1 MKASVDAY
9 ELIKQFE
16 GLRLEAYLCP
26 AGIWTI
32 GYGHTSGV
40 SPNSFITIQEADE
53 YLHRDVAAIEMQL
66 NKLNLSLRQC
76 QWDAIVSFV
85 FNVGIGNFKAST
97 LLAKIRINPDDNSI
111 IDEFLRWVYA
121 NGKVMRGLQKRRLTE
136 MKLYFSDKLS
146 NV

>member
-16 GLRLEAYLCP
+16 GLRLKAYLCP

-53 YLHRDVAAIEMQL
+53 YLHRDVATIEMQL

-136 MKLYFSDKLS
+136 MKLYFSDKLK
-146 NV
+146 

>member
-16 GLRLEAYLCP
+16 GLRLKAYLCP

-40 SPNSFITIQEADE
+40 SPNFFITIQEADE
-53 YLHRDVAAIEMQL
+53 YLHRDVATIEMQL
-66 NKLNLSLRQC
+66 NKLNLILRQC

-85 FNVGIGNFKAST
+85 FNVGIGNFKSST

-111 IDEFLRWVYA
+111 MDEFLRWVYA

-136 MKLYFSDKLS
+136 MKLYFSDKLK
-146 NV
+146 

>member
-1 MKASVDAY
+1 
-9 ELIKQFE
+9 
-16 GLRLEAYLCP
+16 
-26 AGIWTI
+26 
-32 GYGHTSGV
+32 
-40 SPNSFITIQEADE
+40 
-53 YLHRDVAAIEMQL
+53 MQL

-121 NGKVMRGLQKRRLTE
+121 NGKVMRGFQKRRLTE
-136 MKLYFSDKLS
+136 MKLYFSDKLK
-146 NV
+146 

>member
-9 ELIKQFE
+9 KLIKQFE
-16 GLRLEAYLCP
+16 GLRLKAYLCP

-53 YLHRDVAAIEMQL
+53 YLHRDVATIEMQL
-66 NKLNLSLRQC
+66 NKLNLSLSQC

-111 IDEFLRWVYA
+111 MDEFLRWVYA
-121 NGKVMRGLQKRRLTE
+121 NGKVMRGLQKRRLAE
-136 MKLYFSDKLS
+136 MKLYFSDKLK
-146 NV
+146 

>member
-1 MKASVDAY
+1 MKASIDAY

-76 QWDAIVSFV
+76 LWDAIVSFV

-136 MKLYFSDKLS
+136 MKLYFSDKLK
-146 NV
+146 

>member
-32 GYGHTSGV
+32 GYGHTCGV

-136 MKLYFSDKLS
+136 MKLYFSDKLK
-146 NV
+146 

>member
-97 LLAKIRINPDDNSI
+97 LLAKILINPDDNSI

-136 MKLYFSDKLS
+136 MKLYFSDKLK
-146 NV
+146 

>member
-40 SPNSFITIQEADE
+40 SPNPFITIQEADE

-85 FNVGIGNFKAST
+85 FNVGIVNFKAST

-136 MKLYFSDKLS
+136 MKLYFSDKLK
-146 NV
+146 

>member
-16 GLRLEAYLCP
+16 GLRLKAYLCP

-53 YLHRDVAAIEMQL
+53 YLHRDVATIEMQL

-111 IDEFLRWVYA
+111 MDEFLRWVYA
-121 NGKVMRGLQKRRLTE
+121 NGKVMKGLQKRRLAE
-136 MKLYFSDKLS
+136 MKLYFSDKLK
-146 NV
+146 

>member
-16 GLRLEAYLCP
+16 ELRLEAYLCP

-85 FNVGIGNFKAST
+85 FNIGIGNFKAST

-136 MKLYFSDKLS
+136 MKLYFSDKLK
-146 NV
+146 

>member
-32 GYGHTSGV
+32 GYGHTSDV

-53 YLHRDVAAIEMQL
+53 YLHRDVASVEMQL
-66 NKLNLSLRQC
+66 NKLNLSLSQC

-111 IDEFLRWVYA
+111 MDEFLRWVYA
-121 NGKVMRGLQKRRLTE
+121 NGKVMRGLQKRRLAE
-136 MKLYFSDKLS
+136 MKLYFSDKLK
-146 NV
+146 

>member
-53 YLHRDVAAIEMQL
+53 YLHRDVATIEMQL
-66 NKLNLSLRQC
+66 NKLNLILRQC
-76 QWDAIVSFV
+76 QWDAIISFV

-136 MKLYFSDKLS
+136 MKLYFSDKLK
-146 NV
+146 

>member
-9 ELIKQFE
+9 KLIKQFE
-16 GLRLEAYLCP
+16 GLRLKAYLCP

-53 YLHRDVAAIEMQL
+53 YLHRDVATIEMQL
-66 NKLNLSLRQC
+66 NKLNLILRQC

-85 FNVGIGNFKAST
+85 FNVGIGNFKSST
-97 LLAKIRINPDDNSI
+97 LLAKIRINPEDNSI
-111 IDEFLRWVYA
+111 MDEFLRWVYA
-121 NGKVMRGLQKRRLTE
+121 NGKVMKGLQKRRLAE
-136 MKLYFSDKLS
+136 MKLYFSDKLK
-146 NV
+146 

>member
-16 GLRLEAYLCP
+16 GLRLKAYLCP

-53 YLHRDVAAIEMQL
+53 YLHRDVATIEMQL

-97 LLAKIRINPDDNSI
+97 LLAKILINPDDNSI
-111 IDEFLRWVYA
+111 MDEFLRWVYA

-136 MKLYFSDKLS
+136 MKLYFSDKLK
-146 NV
+146 

>member
-32 GYGHTSGV
+32 GYGHTSDV

-85 FNVGIGNFKAST
+85 FNIGIGNFKAST

-136 MKLYFSDKLS
+136 MKLYFSDKLK
-146 NV
+146 

>member
-1 MKASVDAY
+1 MKASIDAY

-32 GYGHTSGV
+32 GYGHTSDV

-53 YLHRDVAAIEMQL
+53 YLYRDVATIEMQL
-66 NKLNLSLRQC
+66 NKLNLSLSQS

-111 IDEFLRWVYA
+111 MDEFLRWVYA
-121 NGKVMRGLQKRRLTE
+121 NGKVMRGLQKRRLAE
-136 MKLYFSDKLS
+136 MKLYFSDKLK
-146 NV
+146 

>member
-40 SPNSFITIQEADE
+40 SPNSFITTTEADE

-136 MKLYFSDKLS
+136 MKLYFSDKLK
-146 NV
+146 

>member
-121 NGKVMRGLQKRRLTE
+121 NGKVMRG
-136 MKLYFSDKLS
+136 
-146 NV
+146 

>member
-9 ELIKQFE
+9 QLIKQFE

-32 GYGHTSGV
+32 GYGHTSDV
-40 SPNSFITIQEADE
+40 SPNSFITIQEADD
-53 YLHRDVAAIEMQL
+53 YLHRDVASVEMQL
-66 NKLNLSLRQC
+66 NKLNLSLSQC

-111 IDEFLRWVYA
+111 MDEFLRWVYA
-121 NGKVMRGLQKRRLTE
+121 NGKVMRGLQKRRLAE
-136 MKLYFSDKLS
+136 MKLYFSDKLK
-146 NV
+146 

>member
-66 NKLNLSLRQC
+66 NKLNLSLRKC

-85 FNVGIGNFKAST
+85 FNIGIGNFKAST

-136 MKLYFSDKLS
+136 MKLYFSDKLK
-146 NV
+146 

>member
-76 QWDAIVSFV
+76 QLDAIVSFV

-136 MKLYFSDKLS
+136 MKLYFSDKLK
-146 NV
+146 

>member
-16 GLRLEAYLCP
+16 GLRLKAYLCP
-26 AGIWTI
+26 ARIWTI

-85 FNVGIGNFKAST
+85 FNVGIGNFKSST

-111 IDEFLRWVYA
+111 MDEFLRWVYA
-121 NGKVMRGLQKRRLTE
+121 NGKVMKGLQKRRLAE
-136 MKLYFSDKLS
+136 MKLYFSDKLK
-146 NV
+146 

>member
-9 ELIKQFE
+9 QLIKQFE

-32 GYGHTSGV
+32 GYGHTSDV

-53 YLHRDVAAIEMQL
+53 YLHRDVASVEMQL
-66 NKLNLSLRQC
+66 NKLNLSLSQC
-76 QWDAIVSFV
+76 QWDAIISFV

-111 IDEFLRWVYA
+111 MDEFLRWVYA
-121 NGKVMRGLQKRRLTE
+121 NGKVMRGLQKRRLAE
-136 MKLYFSDKLS
+136 MKLYFSDKLK
-146 NV
+146 

>member
-1 MKASVDAY
+1 MKASVYAY

-16 GLRLEAYLCP
+16 GLRLKAYLCP

-53 YLHRDVAAIEMQL
+53 YLHRDVATIEMQL
-66 NKLNLSLRQC
+66 NKLNLILRQC
-76 QWDAIVSFV
+76 QWDAIISFV
-85 FNVGIGNFKAST
+85 FNVGIGNSESST
-97 LLAKIRINPDDNSI
+97 LLAKIRINPEDNSI

-121 NGKVMRGLQKRRLTE
+121 NGKVMKGLQKRRLAE
-136 MKLYFSDKLS
+136 MKLYFSDKLK
-146 NV
+146 

>member
-66 NKLNLSLRQC
+66 NNLNLSLRQC

-111 IDEFLRWVYA
+111 TDEFLRWVYA

-136 MKLYFSDKLS
+136 MKLYFSDKLK
-146 NV
+146 

>member
-9 ELIKQFE
+9 ELIKQCE
-16 GLRLEAYLCP
+16 GLQLEAYLCP

-32 GYGHTSGV
+32 GYGHTSDV

-53 YLHRDVAAIEMQL
+53 YLHRDVASVEMQL
-66 NKLNLSLRQC
+66 NKLNLSLSQC

-111 IDEFLRWVYA
+111 MDEFLRWVYA
-121 NGKVMRGLQKRRLTE
+121 NGKVMRGLQKRRLAE
-136 MKLYFSDKLS
+136 MKLYFSDKLK
-146 NV
+146 

>member
-1 MKASVDAY
+1 MKASIDAY

-40 SPNSFITIQEADE
+40 SPNSLITIQEADE
-53 YLHRDVAAIEMQL
+53 YRHRDVAAIEMQL

-136 MKLYFSDKLS
+136 MKLYFSDKLK
-146 NV
+146 

>member
-53 YLHRDVAAIEMQL
+53 YLHRDVATIEMKL
-66 NKLNLSLRQC
+66 NKLNLILRQC
-76 QWDAIVSFV
+76 QWDAIISFV

-136 MKLYFSDKLS
+136 MKLYFSDKLK
-146 NV
+146 

>member
-16 GLRLEAYLCP
+16 GLRLKAYLCP

-40 SPNSFITIQEADE
+40 SPNSTISIQVADE
-53 YLHRDVAAIEMQL
+53 NLYSDVSNIEKQL
-66 NKLNLSLRQC
+66 DELNLNLRQC

-85 FNVGIGNFKAST
+85 FNVGIGNFRSST
-97 LLAKIRINPDDNSI
+97 LLAKIRTNPDDNSI
-111 IDEFLRWVYA
+111 MDEFLRWVYA
-121 NGKVMRGLQKRRLTE
+121 NGKVMKGLQKRRLAE
-136 MKLYFSDKLS
+136 MKLYFSDNLK
-146 NV
+146 

>member
-16 GLRLEAYLCP
+16 GLRLKAYLCP

-53 YLHRDVAAIEMQL
+53 YLHRDVATIEMQL
-66 NKLNLSLRQC
+66 NKLNLILRQC

-85 FNVGIGNFKAST
+85 FNVGIGNFKSST

-111 IDEFLRWVYA
+111 MDEFLTWVYA
-121 NGKVMRGLQKRRLTE
+121 NGKVMNGLQKRRLAE
-136 MKLYFSDKLS
+136 MKLYFSDKLK
-146 NV
+146 

>member
-53 YLHRDVAAIEMQL
+53 YLHRDVATIEMQL

-111 IDEFLRWVYA
+111 MDEFLRWVYA

-136 MKLYFSDKLS
+136 MKLYFSDKLK
-146 NV
+146 

>member
-76 QWDAIVSFV
+76 QWDAIVSFG

-136 MKLYFSDKLS
+136 MKLYFSDKLK
-146 NV
+146 

>member
-1 MKASVDAY
+1 MKASIDAY

-111 IDEFLRWVYA
+111 MDEFLRWVYA

-136 MKLYFSDKLS
+136 MKLYFSDKLK
-146 NV
+146 

>member
-111 IDEFLRWVYA
+111 IDEFLRWVYT

-136 MKLYFSDKLS
+136 MKLYFSDKLK
-146 NV
+146 